1 MALST
6 EKVINLIKDYASHSD
21 NTVVDFSGGK
31 CSLVLLH
38 LASRAL
44 RDVKAV
50 YVDTTISLPECNEYG
65 KEVCDAWGVDL
76 VIVKRED
83 TDFWG
88 LVRRKGFPTPR
99 LRWCMKEL
107 KFVPLK
113 LFNKSISGDC
123 LHLTGT
129 MMSESSKRRKVYS
142 IRGIYYFNYT
152 IGSCVL
158 QPILTWNE
166 KMVDEYI
173 EKHGLPVNP
182 SYALYG
188 EGGNC
193 YYCPHIKSRGYYLKL
208 AKMHPKLFLNIVKA
222 EKDLRSG
229 GAAIYLGRGKL
240 LYVSRLSEQQD

>member
-6 EKVINLIKDYASHSD
+6 EKVINLIRDYASCSND
-21 NTVVDFSGGK
+21 TVVDFSGGK
-31 CSLVLLH
+31 CSLVVLH

-50 YVDTTISLPECNEYG
+50 YVDTTISLPECNEYV
-65 KEVCDAWGVDL
+65 EDVCDAWGVTL
-76 VIVKRED
+76 ILVKRED

-99 LRWCMKEL
+99 RRWCMREL

-113 LFNKSISGDC
+113 LFNKSNGGEC

-129 MMSESSKRRKVYS
+129 MMSESTERRKVYT
-142 IRGIYYFNYT
+142 IRGTYYFNYT
-152 IGSCVL
+152 IGSSVL

-166 KMVDEYI
+166 KMVDEYM
-173 EKHGLPVNP
+173 EKHKLPVNP

-188 EGGNC
+188 GGGNC
-193 YYCPHIKSRGYYLKL
+193 YYCPHIRRREYYLKL
-208 AKMHPKLFLNIVKA
+208 AKTHPKLFHNIVKA

-240 LYVSRLSEQQD
+240 LYISKLIS